1 MCKSVMQLEI
11 DQLTTSEKQGTED
24 PYKFSVSL

>member
-1 MCKSVMQLEI
+1 MCKSAVQLET

-24 PYKFSVSL
+24 SYKFSVSL